1 LNEKTLFFK
10 WPLSV
15 FLTGYLIQIIG
26 ALFKIRHWP
35 GADEMLTLGMITI
48 SAGVLFALIKLFIL
62 KKPVE

>member
-1 LNEKTLFFK
+1 MKRLYFFK

-26 ALFKIRHWP
+26 ALLKIRHWP

-48 SAGVLFALIKLFIL
+48 SAGLLFALIKLFIL

>member
-1 LNEKTLFFK
+1 MKRLYFFK

-35 GADEMLTLGMITI
+35 GADELLTLGMITI
-48 SAGVLFALIKLFIL
+48 SAGIIFALAKLFML
-62 KKPVE
+62 KKPAE